1 MRLQPAAAHPQE
13 SGLKAVRTVPRNA
26 LAWHLITGEY
36 PPQNGGVSDYT
47 RILAR
52 ELAGA
57 GDRVEV
63 WAPFSSA
70 PDSNEEGVAVHRL
83 PGRFGPRALVAL
95 DAALSRNH
103 GRILVQYVPHG
114 FGFKAMNFPF
124 VFWLYARRRRL
135 DISVMFHEVA
145 FPMGWSRPLRH
156 NLLGASHRVMAA
168 TLARS
173 ARRVFVAT
181 DSWERQL
188 HRWLPQECPIVCLPV
203 VSNVPVIDDRE
214 AIAGVRRRYQAG
226 ARPII
231 GHFGTCS
238 GGIAALLDE
247 VVPSILD
254 QVSGASMLLIGRGGA
269 GYHDRLLGRC
279 PRFEDRLHAVG
290 GLSER
295 DASVHISA
303 CDLML
308 QPYPDGITTRRGS
321 AMAPLSH
328 GVAVA
333 TTAGHLTESLWAA
346 SESVAISPVSEPA
359 TLASI
364 AAGLL
369 NDEAARLRFGM
380 AGRKLY
386 EDRFHIRHTIEAL
399 RRCA

>member
-1 MRLQPAAAHPQE
+1 
-13 SGLKAVRTVPRNA
+13 VPRNA
-26 LAWHLITGEY
+26 LAWHLVTGEY

-63 WAPFSSA
+63 WAPSSSA
-70 PDSNEEGVAVHRL
+70 PDSIEEGIAVHRL
-83 PGRFGPRALVAL
+83 PGRLGPRALAAL
-95 DAALSRNH
+95 DAALIRNR
-103 GRILVQYVPHG
+103 GRVLVQYVPHG

-156 NLLGASHRVMAA
+156 NLLGASHRVMAV

-188 HRWLPQECPIVCLPV
+188 SRWLPQGSPIVCLPV

-214 AIAGVRRRYQAG
+214 AIAAVRRRYQAG
-226 ARPII
+226 AGPII

-254 QVSGASMLLIGRGGA
+254 VVLEASMLLIGRGGA
-269 GYHDRLLGRC
+269 GYRERLLGRW
-279 PRFEDRLHAVG
+279 PRFEGRLQAVG

-308 QPYPDGITTRRGS
+308 QPYSDGITTRRTS
-321 AMAPLSH
+321 AMAPLAH
-328 GVAVA
+328 GIPVA
-333 TTAGHLTESLWAA
+333 TTAGHLTEAFWAA
-346 SESVAISPVSEPA
+346 SESVAISPVSEPEA
-359 TLASI
+359 LASI
-364 AAGLL
+364 VAGLL
-369 NDEAARLRFGM
+369 NDEAARLRLGA

-386 EDRFHIRHTIEAL
+386 DDRFHIRHTIEAL